1 MRFIRQHCKNTPSVR
16 KRTVGSQL
24 KRTVS
29 KSLCP
34 KSVVL
39 SNSVPLHVTDI
50 QVNKTTL
57 GVKTINGAY
66 QARKVIFL
74 DATICPTILLL
85 CFSLVFLHGLTPF
98 AGRTS
103 RYLLNQQPSANGEP
117 WSSIIQST
125 GVTSSGLWLPTIG
138 GYAFELS
145 TVPTLG
151 PDVIRL
157 KSLSYVHC
165 WAGLPSDRRSHDAP
179 GWYFCKYNG

>member
-1 MRFIRQHCKNTPSVR
+1 MPKIGGTLEQCSAPCHWYPSKQNNTGCENDQWSIPS
-16 KRTVGSQL
+16 KESY
-24 KRTVS
+24 
-29 KSLCP
+29 
-34 KSVVL
+34 
-39 SNSVPLHVTDI
+39 I
-50 QVNKTTL
+50 L
-57 GVKTINGAY
+57 GRHY
-66 QARKVIFL
+66 MSHH
-74 DATICPTILLL
+74 LLR
-85 CFSLVFLHGLTPF
+85 CFSLVFLHGLPPF

-125 GVTSSGLWLPTIG
+125 GVTSSGLWSPTIG

-145 TVPTLG
+145 TVPTPG